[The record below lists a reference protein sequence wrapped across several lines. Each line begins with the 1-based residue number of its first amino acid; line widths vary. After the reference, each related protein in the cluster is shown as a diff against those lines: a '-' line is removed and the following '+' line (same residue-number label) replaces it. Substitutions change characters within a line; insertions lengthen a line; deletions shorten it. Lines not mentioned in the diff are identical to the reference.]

1 MQTLNDVHQQFASLF
16 NNKVIEPYAYLLSQK
31 MSDGHI
37 CINLLNIKNE
47 LPKDFPYGL
56 FEPNIQ
62 DLINLTDLVSSDL
75 AIKKPFIIQ
84 NNLLYLQRYYAYESV
99 IFKKIL
105 SFLELEK
112 AEYSKRKNDLLS
124 QKAFIKKLFDD
135 QSSADGLSDEE
146 KIDWQLAAAT
156 NTILNNF
163 TIITGGPGTGKTT
176 TVAKILAV
184 LYALNPN
191 EKVAL
196 AAPTGKAAMRMAES
210 LRNATIPVSNE
221 LKEKFNQL
229 KPYTIHRL
237 LKFKKD
243 SPYFKHNEMDPINYD
258 TVIIDESSMMDVALF
273 AKLISAIKPT
283 SRLILLGDKN
293 QLASVEA
300 GSIFGDLCETPYEA
314 NSILKDRQTLI
325 NSFIDSS
332 DKTITDKY
340 VIPANNHPLLHH
352 IIELKRS
359 RRFKGN
365 EGIGKLSKSIIAS
378 NIKELAVFFD
388 NKDPQIFFDT
398 EYNTSLFE
406 NFILNYRLC
415 IEEANIA
422 EALKKINELR
432 VLCAVRESE
441 EGVYAMNKRI
451 ENILRSK
458 GLIETTNEFYHNRP
472 IIVTSNNYHLGL
484 FNGDVGI
491 IRNNGTQTLAWFEDS
506 EVGVKSVL
514 PGFITSFE
522 TVYAMTI
529 HKSQGS
535 EYNQVL
541 VVLPKAGQNAIL
553 TRELFYTGVTRA
565 KTKVIVQ
572 ASKEVSEKT
581 ALERV
586 QRVSGICNRFNQI

>member
-1 MQTLNDVHQQFASLF
+1 LERS
-16 NNKVIEPYAYLLSQK
+16 E
-31 MSDGHI
+31 
-37 CINLLNIKNE
+37 
-47 LPKDFPYGL
+47 YG
-56 FEPNIQ
+56 
-62 DLINLTDLVSSDL
+62 
-75 AIKKPFIIQ
+75 
-84 NNLLYLQRYYAYESV
+84 
-99 IFKKIL
+99 
-105 SFLELEK
+105 
-112 AEYSKRKNDLLS
+112 KRKKDLLS
-124 QKAFIKKLFDD
+124 QKVFIKKLFDD

-184 LYALNPN
+184 LYMLNPD

-221 LKEKFNQL
+221 LKDKFNQL
-229 KPYTIHRL
+229 QPFTIHRL
-237 LKFKKD
+237 LKYKKD
-243 SPYFKHNEMDPINYD
+243 SPYFKHNETDPINYD

-300 GSIFGDLCETPYEA
+300 GSIFGDLCDTQFVA
-314 NSILKDRQTLI
+314 NSIVKVRQEFI
-325 NSFIDSS
+325 NSFIDSNEKQIS
-332 DKTITDKY
+332 INY
-340 VIPANNHPLLHH
+340 LVSNNAHPLLHH

-365 EGIGKLSKSIIAS
+365 EGIGRLSKSIISS
-378 NIKELAVFFD
+378 NTNDLGTFYS
-388 NKDPQIFFDT
+388 NQDPQVYFDLHYDST
-398 EYNTSLFE
+398 LFE
-406 NFILNYRLC
+406 TFVLHYKTY
-415 IEEANIA
+415 IEETDVAL
-422 EALKKINELR
+422 ALKKINDLR
-432 VLCAVRESE
+432 VLCAVKESN
-441 EGVYAMNKRI
+441 EGVYFINKRI
-451 ENILRSK
+451 ENILK
-458 GLIETTNEFYHNRP
+458 TEGLIDTTNEFYHNRP

-491 IRNNGTQTLAWFEDS
+491 IRKEGTKMVAWFEDG
-506 EVGVKSVL
+506 ENGVKSVL
-514 PGFITSFE
+514 PGFINSFD

-535 EYNQVL
+535 EYTQVL
-541 VVLPKAGQNAIL
+541 VVLPKDKQNNIL
-553 TRELFYTGVTRA
+553 TRELFYTAVTRA
-565 KTKVIVQ
+565 KTKVVIQ
-572 ASKEVSEKT
+572 ATKEVAEYT
-581 ALERV
+581 TGERV

>member
-16 NNKVIEPYAYLLSQK
+16 NNKVIEPYAYLLSKK
-31 MSDGHI
+31 MNDGHI
-37 CINLLNIKNE
+37 CINLSDLTKEIAE
-47 LPKDFPYGL
+47 GFPYSA
-56 FEPNIQ
+56 FEPNEQ
-62 DLINLTDLVSSDL
+62 NLIAQTDFVSTDPNL
-75 AIKKPFIIQ
+75 KKPFVIQ
-84 NNLLYLQRYYAYESV
+84 NGLLYLQRYYVYET
-99 IFKKIL
+99 IIYNKIL
-105 SFLELEK
+105 SFLDVEK
-112 AEYSKRKNDLLS
+112 AEYSKRKDELIS
-124 QKAFIKKLFDD
+124 QMIFIKELFEDT
-135 QSSADGLSDEE
+135 SSTEGLSEEE

-156 NTILNNF
+156 SALLNNF

-184 LYALNPN
+184 LYTLNPN

-243 SPYFKHNEMDPINYD
+243 SPYFKHNETDPINYD

-273 AKLISAIKPT
+273 AKLLGAIKNST
-283 SRLILLGDKN
+283 RIILLGDKN

-314 NSILKDRQTLI
+314 NSILKGHQTLI

-340 VIPANNHPLLHH
+340 VIPPNNHPLLHH

-388 NKDPQIFFDT
+388 NKDSQIFFDP
-398 EYNTSLFE
+398 EYNPSLFE
-406 NFILNYRLC
+406 DFILNYRLY
-415 IEEANIA
+415 IEEPNIA

-432 VLCAVRESE
+432 VLCAVRESD
-441 EGVYAMNKRI
+441 EGVYSINKRI
-451 ENILRSK
+451 ESILKSK

-565 KTKVIVQ
+565 KTKVIIQ